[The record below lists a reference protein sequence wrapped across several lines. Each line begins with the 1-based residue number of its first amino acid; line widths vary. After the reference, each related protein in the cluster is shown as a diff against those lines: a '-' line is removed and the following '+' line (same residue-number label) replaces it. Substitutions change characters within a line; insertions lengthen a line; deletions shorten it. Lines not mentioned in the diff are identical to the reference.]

1 MKRWLLLASCG
12 VLALGLAACSTALP
26 YHSPPQANASAGKEA
41 MKATALEW
49 EEMYSADLD
58 GDGQTE
64 NFILKI
70 PDACPDEGAPENLR
84 ITVGNENEGET
95 HLLTE
100 GFHSGPC
107 YLLETEQGARLLL
120 NAETR
125 VGHGAEI
132 LFSFHGWQP
141 VELERISGWAM
152 RWNEQEESIRI
163 QDTIDVLGTWEAER
177 SYQLIDDRLVP
188 LEGSLWEIRDTDQI
202 ITLRAPLAVELRQ
215 EDGSYQFAD
224 LEAGTEMKVR
234 ATDCDRIV
242 VFQLRNGVMGRFTID
257 GFQNGGVIIEGKMDG
272 EYFEKLP
279 YSG

>member
-1 MKRWLLLASCG
+1 M
-12 VLALGLAACSTALP
+12 
-26 YHSPPQANASAGKEA
+26 
-41 MKATALEW
+41 
-49 EEMYSADLD
+49 
-58 GDGQTE
+58 
-64 NFILKI
+64 
-70 PDACPDEGAPENLR
+70 
-84 ITVGNENEGET
+84 
-95 HLLTE
+95 
-100 GFHSGPC
+100 
-107 YLLETEQGARLLL
+107 
-120 NAETR
+120 
-125 VGHGAEI
+125 
-132 LFSFHGWQP
+132 
-141 VELERISGWAM
+141 
-152 RWNEQEESIRI
+152 
-163 QDTIDVLGTWEAER
+163 LGTWEAER